1 MEDMLMKYLD
11 EYADVF
17 EDQFPTMCFQTASDD
32 EMIQMIMDCI
42 RSNKT
47 AEQLYQLD
55 YENNIY

>member
-32 EMIQMIMDCI
+32 EMIQLIKDCI
-42 RSNKT
+42 HNQKT
-47 AEQLYQLD
+47 AEELYQLD
-55 YENNIY
+55 YEKNIY